1 MTGDKVLGVAVE
13 VRLVSLTGLNFTVTV
28 LAADENDRFPTL
40 LDGDEAGVD
49 MLLVRSPISIVSDED
64 EAVEMVIISEEL
76 DASVDETVLDGG
88 TS

>member
-1 MTGDKVLGVAVE
+1 M
-13 VRLVSLTGLNFTVTV
+13 TV

-49 MLLVRSPISIVSDED
+49 VLLVRSPISIASDGDED
-64 EAVEMVIISEEL
+64 VEIVAAAVLSPEEL
-76 DASVDETVLDGG
+76 DASVDEAVLEGG